1 MRYLVLILASVSLI
15 SCSRDPNVLKEK
27 YLQSGKRYF
36 TGGRYKEASIM
47 FRKAIEADR
56 KFGPGYYN
64 LALTDLKLG
73 QVAASV
79 PALRRAM
86 ELLKPGTP
94 EADDTDLKL
103 SEIMIV
109 AAQSQEHNE
118 AILKEIQTIV
128 DGLTKRNPNGWEGHK
143 LTGDLNMLETGR
155 LYRTEHAVDAKK
167 ILENAI
173 TEYRK
178 ALSVKPADPLI
189 TLALGRT
196 LVVDGESGEAETLFK
211 GLIDKDKSNLNAYYE
226 LYRVYLS
233 QRKIPEAEGILKS
246 AIQNN
251 PKNTQLRLSL
261 AQFYFGANKREELVT
276 LLGQMKANLKEFPD
290 AYFQSGDFYS
300 RVSQFDEA
308 IKQYEEGI
316 QKDPSKRNT
325 YLKRE
330 IEVYVREGKTD
341 VAFKQNEVILKDDPK
356 DPEARALKATFLL
369 DRGDVNQAMT
379 DLQSV
384 VTAKPD
390 NFVARFNLGRAHF
403 ARGEYEQARQEFD
416 TAIQL
421 RGDYL
426 PARLA
431 QTQVALIRGDNDA
444 ALHSADEVL
453 KISPGSV
460 QGAVMKAVS
469 LERLKRA
476 DEARALLNAILNRN
490 SKQVETLLEL
500 GLLDLNEKKT
510 KDAEDLF
517 RRAWEADPTN
527 LRGLLGE
534 SRAYLLD
541 NQADKAVQVVETETQ
556 KNPKRLDLQSALG
569 NTLVSANQV
578 DRGIATFQELLTKV
592 SDTRQQSDLW
602 TRIGEAYLRKGDRQ
616 QSINAIEK
624 ARQGQ
629 PNNSNLLVDLAML
642 YETQNK
648 MDVAKKDYEQ
658 AVKMDPNNALALNN
672 LAYLLSQSNGDL
684 DVALTYATRAKQR
697 LPGHPEI
704 NDTLGWIYLKKNLTD
719 NAIDT
724 FRTLIVQVPRNPT
737 YHYHYA
743 MALVQKGDRETAK
756 KECQAALSA
765 SPKKDEEQ
773 EIKQLMTKLG
783 A

>member
-1 MRYLVLILASVSLI
+1 MRYLVLALAAISLV

-27 YLQSGKRYF
+27 YLQSGKKYY
-36 TGGRYKEASIM
+36 TGTRYKEASIM

-56 KFGPGYYN
+56 KFGPAYYN

-73 QVAASV
+73 QVAAAV
-79 PALRRAM
+79 PALRRAL

-94 EADDTDLKL
+94 DADDTDLKL

-118 AILKEIQTIV
+118 PIIKEVQAIV
-128 DGLTKRNPNGWEGHK
+128 DGLLKRNPNGWEGHK
-143 LTGDLNMLETGR
+143 LTGDLQMVETGR
-155 LYRTEHAVDAKK
+155 LYRTNNAVEAKK
-167 ILENAI
+167 VLENAI
-173 TEYRK
+173 AEYRK
-178 ALSVKPADPLI
+178 ALSIKGGDPLI

-196 LVVDGESGEAETLFK
+196 LVVDGEIAEAETLFK
-211 GLIDKDKSNLNAYYE
+211 SLIDKDKANLNGYYE
-226 LYRVYLS
+226 LYRVYLT
-233 QRKIPEAEGILKS
+233 QRKIPEAEAILQA
-246 AIQNN
+246 AIKNN

-261 AQFYFGANKREELVT
+261 AQFYFGTNKRTELVA
-276 LLGQMKANLKEFPD
+276 LLNQMKADLTKFPD

-300 RVSQFDEA
+300 RVSAFDEA

-316 QKDPSKRNT
+316 QKDAAHKNA

-330 IEVYVREGKTD
+330 IEVYVREGKTET
-341 VAFKQNEVILKDDPK
+341 AFKQNELILKDDPK
-356 DPEARALKATFLL
+356 DPDARALKATFLL
-369 DRGDVNQAMT
+369 DKGEVNQAMT

-384 VTAKPD
+384 VTAKPT

-444 ALHSADEVL
+444 ALHSAEEVL
-453 KISPGSV
+453 KISPGNI
-460 QGAVMKAVS
+460 QGTVMKAVS

-476 DEARALLNAILNRN
+476 DEARVLLTAILDRN
-490 SKQVETLLEL
+490 PKQVETLLEL
-500 GLLDLNEKKT
+500 GLLDLNEKKI
-510 KDAEDLF
+510 KDAQEVF

-534 SRAYLLD
+534 ARAYLVD
-541 NQADKAVQVVETETQ
+541 NQPDKAVQVVEVEAL
-556 KNPKRLDLQSALG
+556 KNPKRLDLESALG
-569 NTLVSANQV
+569 NTLISAGQV
-578 DRGIATFQELLTKV
+578 DKGIATFQDLLTKI
-592 SDTRQQSDLW
+592 SDARQQSDLW
-602 TRIGEAYLRKGDRQ
+602 TRVGEAYLRKGDRQ
-616 QSINAIEK
+616 QAINAIEK

-629 PNNSNLLVDLAML
+629 PSNANLTVDLAML

-648 MDVAKKDYEQ
+648 PDVARKYYEE
-658 AVKMDPNNALALNN
+658 AVKSDPNNALALNN
-672 LAYLLSQSNGDL
+672 LAYLISQSNGDL
-684 DVALTYATRAKQR
+684 DLALTYATRAKQR

-724 FRTLIVQVPRNPT
+724 FKGLVIQSPRNPT

-743 MALVQKGDRETAK
+743 MALMQKGDRESAK
-756 KECQAALSA
+756 KECQVALSA
-765 SPKKDEEQ
+765 SPRKEEEQ
-773 EIKQLMTKLG
+773 DIRTLMNKLG

>member
-1 MRYLVLILASVSLI
+1 MRHLVLFLAALSLV

-36 TGGRYKEASIM
+36 TGARYKEASIM

-56 KFGPGYYN
+56 KFGQGYYN

-73 QVAASV
+73 QVAPAV
-79 PALRRAM
+79 PALRRAH

-103 SEIMIV
+103 AEIMIV

-118 AILKEIQTIV
+118 ALIKEVHVIV
-128 DGLTKRNPNGWEGHK
+128 DGLTKRNPNGWEAHK
-143 LTGDLNMLETGR
+143 LTGDLGMIETGR
-155 LYRTEHAVDAKK
+155 LYRADKAVEAKK
-167 ILENAI
+167 VLEEAI

-178 ALSVKPADPLI
+178 ALAVKTGDPLI

-211 GLIDKDKSNLNAYYE
+211 GLIDKDKTNLNAYFE

-233 QRKIPEAEGILKS
+233 QRKLPEAEGVLKS
-246 AIQNN
+246 AIKDN

-261 AQFYFGANKREELVT
+261 AQFYFGANKRDDLVA
-276 LLGQMKANLKEFPD
+276 LLKQMKSNLTEFPD

-316 QKDPSKRNT
+316 VKDPSRKNT

-369 DRGDVNQAMT
+369 DKGEINQAMT

-416 TAIQL
+416 TAVTL
-421 RGDYL
+421 RSDYL

-431 QTQVALIRGDNDA
+431 QTQVALIRGDNEA
-444 ALHSADEVL
+444 ALHAADEVL

-469 LERLKRA
+469 LEKLKRA
-476 DEARALLNAILNRN
+476 DEARALLDAILKRN
-490 SKQVETLLEL
+490 PKQEETLLEL

-517 RRAWEADPTN
+517 RRAWESDSTN

-534 SRAYLLD
+534 ARAYLLD
-541 NQADKAVQVVETETQ
+541 NQPDKAIQIVQAEVQ

-569 NTLVSANQV
+569 NTLVSANQT
-578 DRGIATFQELLTKV
+578 DKGIAVFQDLMTKV
-592 SDTRQQSDLW
+592 SEPRQQSDLW
-602 TRIGEAYLRKGDRQ
+602 TRIGEAYLRKGDRE

-629 PNNSNLLVDLAML
+629 PNNASLLVDLAML

-648 MDVAKKDYEQ
+648 MDVARKDYEQ

-672 LAYLLSQSNGDL
+672 LAYLIAQSSGDL
-684 DVALTYATRAKQR
+684 DIALTYATRAKQR

-719 NAIDT
+719 NAVDT
-724 FRTLIVQVPRNPT
+724 FKTLIVQSPQNPT

-743 MALVQKGDRETAK
+743 MALAQKGDRETAK
-756 KECQAALSA
+756 KECQTALSA
-765 SPKKDEEQ
+765 RPRKEEEA
-773 EIKQLMTKLG
+773 EIRQLMTKLG